1 MNASAPSLS
10 AVSTRSKVLL
20 LIGLA
25 AGLLYLFAGQMDNSA
40 MLRLITKPIPVLLMA
55 LWVSG
60 LQVKGR
66 YQLAIMVG
74 LLLCALGDI
83 LLEMS
88 DATFLPGLIVFLLGH
103 VAYVVAFLQDTRK
116 LHPFY
121 GAAAYAYGFF
131 AAVFLMSTGDL
142 GGLIGPVYLY
152 ILIITTMLWRAA
164 SRMDAPAL
172 PRFSVW
178 TGLVGA
184 LLFVA
189 SDSIL
194 AFRLFGT
201 PIQLGG
207 IAVMATYWLGQ
218 LGIALSAWRR
228 GGL

>member
-1 MNASAPSLS
+1 MTASAPSLS
-10 AVSTRSKVLL
+10 TVSTRSKVLL

-25 AGLLYLFAGQMDNSA
+25 AAILYLVAGRIDDA
-40 MLRLITKPIPVLLMA
+40 YWLRMITKPIPVLLLA

-83 LLEMS
+83 LLELS
-88 DATFLPGLIVFLLGH
+88 EATFLPGLVVFLLGH
-103 VAYVVAFLQDTRK
+103 VAYIVAFLQDTRK

-131 AAVFLMSTGDL
+131 AAVFLMTTGDL

-164 SRMDAPAL
+164 CRIDAPAL

-178 TGLVGA
+178 AGLVGA

-207 IAVMATYWLGQ
+207 IAVMLTYWLGQ
-218 LGIALSAWRR
+218 LGIALSAWRK
-228 GGL
+228 GSL